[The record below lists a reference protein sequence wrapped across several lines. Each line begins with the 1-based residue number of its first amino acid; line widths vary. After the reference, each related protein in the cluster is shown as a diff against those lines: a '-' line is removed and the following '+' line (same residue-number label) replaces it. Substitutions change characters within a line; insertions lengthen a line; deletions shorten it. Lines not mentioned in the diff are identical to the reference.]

1 MTIIRHLAKTER
13 AIATEL
19 QLRMQGELSNGTED
33 NWLAVIARCKTRLDV
48 QSALRTARAH
58 GLSVVVRGGEHE
70 AAGSAVTPGEL
81 VVDLS
86 AMQKVEVNPD
96 TRVAIVAGGATVRDV
111 AIAAAVQGLVPV
123 SGICSSDRMA
133 GVNLDDGYGPLL
145 GRYGRAADNVLEAE
159 IALKGG
165 QHVLVNAARNRDL
178 FRALCA
184 GGMDLGV
191 VTSLHVRLRALPSLL
206 AGMIFYPWSDA
217 ELVLHGYSVLAA
229 LAPDYLT
236 VSAGIVSAA
245 DGNPLL
251 FIAPTWCGELEEG
264 EHVLAALQAFG
275 NPLGAIVGP
284 MSYPGLLAMHDRY
297 IATGPRR
304 CKRRRHLPALTDRAI
319 SAIIA
324 AANARTSPLSA
335 IVLHYCRGAAMRA
348 HVEVGAYGIQEGHFL
363 IEAIAA
369 WDPTADGNDAGH
381 KLWAQNLLDALA
393 PAVPAGDYTS
403 LLGRDYTNLLGVGD
417 HGGRWRGICR
427 KNAPAPR

>member
-1 MTIIRHLAKTER
+1 MTIITHLAKTQR

-19 QLRMQGELSNGTED
+19 QFRMPGDFSNGIAD
-33 NWLAVIARCKTRLDV
+33 DWLAVIARCKTRLDV
-48 QSALRTARAH
+48 QSALRTARVH
-58 GLSVVVRGGEHE
+58 GLSVIVRGGERGI
-70 AAGSAVTPGEL
+70 AGCAVTPGQL

-86 AMQKVEVNPD
+86 AMQKIEVNPD

-111 AIAAAVQGLVPV
+111 ATAAAVHGLVPV

-133 GVNLDDGYGPLL
+133 SVKLDDGYGPLL

-159 IALKGG
+159 IVLKGG
-165 QHVLVNAARNRDL
+165 QHVLVHAGRNREL

-184 GGMDLGV
+184 GGRDLGI

-217 ELVLHGYSVLAA
+217 ELVLHGYSALAA
-229 LAPDYLT
+229 LAPDHLT

-297 IATGPRR
+297 IASGPR
-304 CKRRRHLPALTDRAI
+304 CSKHRRHLPALADRAI

-335 IVLHYCRGAAMRA
+335 IVLHYCRGAATRA
-348 HVEVGAYGIQEGHFL
+348 PVEAGAYGIQEGHFL
-363 IEAIAA
+363 IEAIAV
-369 WDPTADGNDAGH
+369 WDPAVDANDVGH

-393 PAVPAGDYTS
+393 PAVPA
-403 LLGRDYTNLLGVGD
+403 
-417 HGGRWRGICR
+417 RGYIR
-427 KNAPAPR
+427 RRRA